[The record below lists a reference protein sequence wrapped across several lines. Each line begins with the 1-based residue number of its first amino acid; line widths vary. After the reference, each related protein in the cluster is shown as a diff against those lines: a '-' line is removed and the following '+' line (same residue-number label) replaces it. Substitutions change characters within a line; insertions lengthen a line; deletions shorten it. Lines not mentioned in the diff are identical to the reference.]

1 MNYRKAT
8 LGLTLL
14 VAAMGLVVW
23 NMRPEKSQASN
34 QALKSDYRLVDF
46 TMVAFDEDG
55 KETFSLSAP
64 LLERD
69 PEGKS
74 LTVSKPAF
82 TFPDQD
88 KHIWTANAESAWVS
102 DKAREVR
109 LREQVRIVG
118 PRSPKGLRTEFSSN
132 VLSIFPKENR
142 LHSDEWVTITHGSTI
157 LKGLGLDANMKT
169 RRVQLLAK
177 VQAHYAPQN
186 R

>member
-14 VAAMGLVVW
+14 VAALGLVVW
-23 NMRPEKSQASN
+23 NMRPENSQQST
-34 QALKSDYRLVDF
+34 QALKSDYRLIDF
-46 TMVAFDEDG
+46 TMMAFDEDG

-88 KHIWTANAESAWVS
+88 NQIWTANAESAWVS
-102 DKAREVR
+102 DKAREVK
-109 LREQVRIVG
+109 LREQVKIVG
-118 PRSPKGLRTEFSSN
+118 PRSPRGLHTEFNSD

-142 LHSDEWVTITHGSTI
+142 LHSDEWVTIRHGTSI
-157 LKGLGLDANMKT
+157 LKGLGLEADMKT

-177 VQAHYAPQN
+177 VQVHYAPKN

>member
-1 MNYRKAT
+1 MNYRRAT
-8 LGLTLL
+8 VGLTLL
-14 VAAMGLVVW
+14 VAALGLVVW
-23 NMRPEKSQASN
+23 NMRPEKTQKTA

-46 TMVAFDEDG
+46 TMMAFDEHG

-82 TFPDQD
+82 TFPDQNSQ
-88 KHIWTANAESAWVS
+88 IWTANAESAWIS
-102 DKAREVR
+102 DKAREVQ
-109 LREQVRIVG
+109 LREQVKIIG
-118 PRSPKGLRTEFSSN
+118 PKSPKGLRTEFSSD

-142 LHSDEWVTITHGSTI
+142 IHSDEWVTISHGTSI
-157 LKGLGLDANMKT
+157 LKGLGLEADMKT

-177 VQAHYAPQN
+177 VQVHYAPKN